1 MEHTYKLEIGS
12 RDLEVSVGKF
22 AKQAT
27 GSAMVSYGDTQI
39 LATSVL
45 SKKEEDRG
53 FFPLIVNYEEKLYA
67 TGKIPG
73 SFGRREGRPSDNA
86 TLAARLIDRPIRPLF
101 PEGYK
106 REIQIVTTVMSLDKD
121 NEPEVTAINAASI
134 ALSLSAS
141 IPFEGPIGAVHI
153 GRVDGQYVVNP
164 SVELREKSDLELR
177 VAGTYDAINM
187 VEAKANE
194 LSEAEIA
201 DAILIAHQE
210 IKKIVE
216 FQNQIKID
224 LGIETAT
231 WTRSE
236 HPLEVEI
243 KEKIN
248 QEYND
253 QLLAAMK
260 IETKIEKAD
269 KLSELE
275 QVILDDFDYSDETE
289 QKLVKSA
296 IDSRVKEI
304 FRELIIHHNHRPD
317 GRVTTEVRPLSSE
330 TGLLK
335 RAHGS
340 ALFTRGE
347 TQALASVTLGMKM
360 DGQLLDGFELENE
373 KLFMLHY
380 NFPPYS
386 VGECGRIGSPG
397 RREIGHGSL
406 AEKALSLVM
415 PKYEEFPY
423 AVRVVSEILESNGSS
438 SQATVCAGSMALMQA
453 GVPLKKQVAGIA
465 MGLIGDEDGSYTILT
480 DIQGLEDHLG
490 DMDFKVA
497 GTNDGICAIQMDIKI
512 KGITKE
518 ILVEALEQARV
529 GRLHILDHMN
539 ETISVPSLTLSDY
552 APKIETLQIKSA
564 KIKDVIGKGGE
575 TINKIIEQTGVKI
588 DIEEDGLVAIYG
600 IDPEM
605 MAKARQIIE
614 EIVKE
619 YAVGQI
625 FTGKVTRIEKFG
637 AFVKFDSKGDA
648 LVHISDLAK
657 GRVEKTEDVVSI
669 GQEVEITIKEI
680 DNKGRIKAKLNY
692 EEQNVENQSNEG
704 STSK

>member
-1 MEHTYKLEIGS
+1 MSKTYTLQIGG
-12 RDLEVSVGKF
+12 RDLEVVTGKF

-45 SKKEEDRG
+45 SSRDEDRG

-106 REIQIVTTVMSLDKD
+106 KEIQIVTTVMSLDKD

-134 ALSLSAS
+134 ALSLSAT

-153 GRVDGQYVVNP
+153 GRVDGQLVVNP
-164 SVELREKSDLELR
+164 TVEERAISDLELR
-177 VAGTYDAINM
+177 VAGTFDAINM

-194 LSEAEIA
+194 LSESEIA
-201 DAILIAHQE
+201 DAILVAHEE
-210 IKKIVE
+210 IKKIVT
-216 FQNQIKID
+216 FQNEIKAD
-224 LGIETAT
+224 LEIETAT
-231 WTRSE
+231 WTREVAKLETVIATRIESE
-236 HPLEVEI
+236 FNEMIL
-243 KEKIN
+243 
-248 QEYND
+248 D
-253 QLLAAMK
+253 AMK
-260 IETKIEKAD
+260 ITTKQAKAE
-269 KLSELE
+269 KLSEVE
-275 QVILDDFDYSDETE
+275 EIIVEAFGYEEEEDT
-289 QKLVKSA
+289 KLVRKMV
-296 IDSRVKEI
+296 DSRVKQI
-304 FRELIIHHNHRPD
+304 FRDLIIHDNHRPD
-317 GRVTTEVRPLSSE
+317 GRVTTEVRALSSE
-330 TGLLK
+330 TNLLK
-335 RAHGS
+335 RTHGS

-347 TQALASVTLGMKM
+347 TQGLATVTLGMKM
-360 DGQLLDGFELENE
+360 DGQLLDGFELESE
-373 KLFMLHY
+373 RLFMLHY

-397 RREIGHGSL
+397 RREIGHGNL
-406 AEKALSLVM
+406 AEKALSVVM

-423 AVRVVSEILESNGSS
+423 TVRVVSEILESNGSS

-453 GVPLKKQVAGIA
+453 GVPIKKQVAGIA

-497 GTNDGICAIQMDIKI
+497 GTSDGICAIQMDIKI

-518 ILVEALEQARV
+518 ILVEALEQAKV

-539 ETISVPSLTLSDY
+539 ETIASPSQELSEY
-552 APKIETLQIKSA
+552 APKIDTLQIKPA
-564 KIKDVIGKGGE
+564 KIKEVIGKGGE
-575 TINKIIEQTGVKI
+575 TINKIIDETGVKI

-600 IDPEM
+600 IEPDM
-605 MAKARQIIE
+605 MKRARAIIE
-614 EIVKE
+614 GIVKE
-619 YAVGQI
+619 YEVGQI
-625 FTGKVTRIEKFG
+625 YTGKVTRIEKFG
-637 AFVKFDSKGDA
+637 AFVKFDTKGDA

-657 GRVEKTEDVVSI
+657 GRVEKTEDVVSLD
-669 GQEVEITIKEI
+669 QEVEITIKEI

-692 EEQNVENQSNEG
+692 EE
-704 STSK
+704 

>member
-1 MEHTYKLEIGS
+1 MQSIYKLEIGG
-12 RDLEVSVGKF
+12 RDLEVSIGKF

-67 TGKIPG
+67 AGKVPG
-73 SFGRREGRPSDNA
+73 SFSRREGRPSDNA

-141 IPFEGPIGAVHI
+141 IPFEGPIGAVHV
-153 GRVDGQYVVNP
+153 GRIEGQFVVNP
-164 SVELREKSDLELR
+164 TVEQREASDLELR

-201 DAILIAHQE
+201 DAILFAHDQ
-210 IKKIVE
+210 IKQIVE
-216 FQNQIKID
+216 FQNTIKQE
-224 LGIETAT
+224 LGIETTT
-231 WTRSE
+231 WSREVDDLEASITDRIKSE
-236 HPLEVEI
+236 F
-243 KEKIN
+243 N
-248 QEYND
+248 QTLIE
-253 QLLAAMK
+253 AMK
-260 IETKIEKAD
+260 IETKQEKAE
-269 KLSELE
+269 KLAEVE
-275 QVILDDFDYSDETE
+275 EAIVVAFEYEEENQ
-289 QKLVKSA
+289 QKLVRSM
-296 IDSRVKEI
+296 IDKRVKEI
-304 FRELIIHHNHRPD
+304 FRELIIHDNHRPD
-317 GRVTTEVRPLSSE
+317 GRTTTEVRALSSE
-330 TGLLK
+330 TKLLK

-347 TQALASVTLGMKM
+347 TQALAAVTLGMKM

-397 RREIGHGSL
+397 RREIGHGNL
-406 AEKALSLVM
+406 AEKALSVVM
-415 PKYEEFPY
+415 PTYDKFPY
-423 AVRVVSEILESNGSS
+423 TVRVVSEILESNGSS

-453 GVPLKKQVAGIA
+453 GVPIKKQVAGIA

-518 ILVEALEQARV
+518 ILVEALEQARI
-529 GRLHILDHMN
+529 GRLHILEHMN
-539 ETISVPSLTLSDY
+539 TTIATANSEVSEY
-552 APKIETLQIKSA
+552 APKIDTLQIKPA
-564 KIKDVIGKGGE
+564 KIKDVIGKGGD
-575 TINKIIEQTGVKI
+575 TINKIIDETGVKI

-600 IDPEM
+600 VDPEM
-605 MAKARQIIE
+605 MKRARQIIE

-619 YAVGQI
+619 YEVGQVY
-625 FTGKVTRIEKFG
+625 TGRVTRIEKFG
-637 AFVKFDSKGDA
+637 CFVKFDTKGDA

-657 GRVEKTEDVVSI
+657 GRVEKTEDVVSVD
-669 GQEVEITIKEI
+669 QEVEITIKEV
-680 DNKGRIKAKLNY
+680 DNKGRIKAKLNF
-692 EEQNVENQSNEG
+692 EE
-704 STSK
+704 

>member
-1 MEHTYKLEIGS
+1 MQSIYKLEIGG
-12 RDLEVSVGKF
+12 RDLEVTLGKF

-27 GSAMVSYGDTQI
+27 GSAMVAYGDTQI

-45 SKKEEDRG
+45 SKREEDRG
-53 FFPLIVNYEEKLYA
+53 FFPLVVNYEEKLYA
-67 TGKIPG
+67 TGKVPG
-73 SFGRREGRPSDNA
+73 SFSRREGRPSDNA

-101 PEGYK
+101 PDGYQ

-153 GRVDGQYVVNP
+153 GRIDGNFIVNP
-164 SVELREKSDLELR
+164 TVEERETSDLELR
-177 VAGTYDAINM
+177 VAGTADAINM

-201 DAILIAHQE
+201 DAILLAHEE
-210 IKKIVE
+210 IKKIVA
-216 FQNQIKID
+216 FQNQIKAE

-231 WTRSE
+231 WTRE
-236 HPLEVEI
+236 VHQLEAGIES
-243 KEKIN
+243 KI
-248 QEYND
+248 ETTFND
-253 QLLAAMK
+253 QILEAMK
-260 IETKIEKAD
+260 IETKQEKAE
-269 KLSELE
+269 KLSEVEELI
-275 QVILDDFDYSDETE
+275 VADFGYEDEE
-289 QKLVKSA
+289 EEKLVRKL
-296 IDSRVKEI
+296 IDKRVKQI
-304 FRELIIHHNHRPD
+304 FRDLIIHDNHRPD
-317 GRVTTEVRPLSSE
+317 GRVTTEVRALSSE
-330 TGLLK
+330 TELLK

-347 TQALASVTLGMKM
+347 TQALAAVTLGMKM
-360 DGQLLDGFELENE
+360 DGQLLDGFELESE

-386 VGECGRIGSPG
+386 VGETGRIGSPG
-397 RREIGHGSL
+397 RREIGHGNL
-406 AEKALSLVM
+406 AEKALSIVI
-415 PKYEEFPY
+415 PKYDEFPY
-423 AVRVVSEILESNGSS
+423 TVRVVSEILESNGSS

-453 GVPLKKQVAGIA
+453 GVPIKKQVAGIA
-465 MGLIGDEDGSYTILT
+465 MGLIGDDEGSYTILT

-518 ILVEALEQARV
+518 ILTEALEQARI

-539 ETISVPSLTLSDY
+539 ETIAAPNTELSEH
-552 APKIETLQIKSA
+552 APKIDTLQIKPA
-564 KIKDVIGKGGE
+564 KIKDVIGKGGD
-575 TINKIIEQTGVKI
+575 TINKIIDETGVKI
-588 DIEEDGLVAIYG
+588 DIEDDGLVAIYG
-600 IDPEM
+600 IDNDM
-605 MAKARQIIE
+605 MKRARQIIE

-619 YAVGQI
+619 YEVGQV

-637 AFVKFDSKGDA
+637 AFVKFDTKGDA

-657 GRVEKTEDVVSI
+657 GRVEKTEDVVQVD
-669 GQEVEITIKEI
+669 QEVEITIKEI

-692 EEQNVENQSNEG
+692 EE
-704 STSK
+704 

>member
-1 MEHTYKLEIGS
+1 MQSIYKLEIGG
-12 RDLEVSVGKF
+12 RDLEVTLGKF

-27 GSAMVSYGDTQI
+27 GSAMVAYGDTQI

-45 SKKEEDRG
+45 SKREEDRG
-53 FFPLIVNYEEKLYA
+53 FFPLVVNYEEKLYA
-67 TGKIPG
+67 TGKVPG
-73 SFGRREGRPSDNA
+73 SFSRREGRPSDNA

-101 PEGYK
+101 PDGYQ
-106 REIQIVTTVMSLDKD
+106 REIQIVTTVMSLEKD

-153 GRVDGQYVVNP
+153 GRVDGNFIVNP
-164 SVELREKSDLELR
+164 TVEERETSDLELR
-177 VAGTYDAINM
+177 VAGTADAINM

-201 DAILIAHQE
+201 DAILLAHEE
-210 IKKIVE
+210 IKKIVA
-216 FQNQIKID
+216 FQNQIKAE

-231 WTRSE
+231 WTRE
-236 HPLEVEI
+236 VHQLEAGIES
-243 KEKIN
+243 KI
-248 QEYND
+248 ETTFND
-253 QLLAAMK
+253 QILEAMK
-260 IETKIEKAD
+260 IKTKQEKAE
-269 KLSELE
+269 KLSEVEELI
-275 QVILDDFDYSDETE
+275 VADFGYEDEE
-289 QKLVKSA
+289 EEKLVRKL
-296 IDSRVKEI
+296 IDKRVKQI
-304 FRELIIHHNHRPD
+304 FRDLIIHDNHRPD
-317 GRVTTEVRPLSSE
+317 GRVTTEVRALSSE
-330 TGLLK
+330 TELLK

-347 TQALASVTLGMKM
+347 TQALAAVTLGMKM
-360 DGQLLDGFELENE
+360 DGQLLDGFELESE

-386 VGECGRIGSPG
+386 VGETGRIGSPG
-397 RREIGHGSL
+397 RREIGHGNL
-406 AEKALSLVM
+406 AEKALSIVM
-415 PKYEEFPY
+415 PKYDEFPY
-423 AVRVVSEILESNGSS
+423 TVRVVSEILGSNGSS

-453 GVPLKKQVAGIA
+453 GVPIKKQVAGIA
-465 MGLIGDEDGSYTILT
+465 MGLIGDDEGSYTILT

-518 ILVEALEQARV
+518 ILTEALEQARI

-539 ETISVPSLTLSDY
+539 ETIAAPNTELSEH
-552 APKIETLQIKSA
+552 APKIDTLQIKPA
-564 KIKDVIGKGGE
+564 KIKDVIGKGGD
-575 TINKIIEQTGVKI
+575 TINKIIDETGVKI
-588 DIEEDGLVAIYG
+588 DIEDDGLVAIYG
-600 IDPEM
+600 IDNDM
-605 MAKARQIIE
+605 MKRARQIIE

-619 YAVGQI
+619 YEVGQV

-637 AFVKFDSKGDA
+637 AFVKFDTKGDA

-657 GRVEKTEDVVSI
+657 GRVEKTEDVVQVD
-669 GQEVEITIKEI
+669 QEVEITIKEI

-692 EEQNVENQSNEG
+692 EE
-704 STSK
+704 

>member
-1 MEHTYKLEIGS
+1 MSKTYTLQIGG
-12 RDLEVSVGKF
+12 RDLEVVTGKF

-45 SKKEEDRG
+45 SSKDEDRG

-101 PEGYK
+101 PDGYK
-106 REIQIVTTVMSLDKD
+106 KEIQIVTTVMSLDKD

-134 ALSLSAS
+134 ALSLSAT

-153 GRVDGQYVVNP
+153 GRVDGQLVVNP
-164 SVELREKSDLELR
+164 TVEERSESDLELR
-177 VAGTYDAINM
+177 VAGTFDAINM

-201 DAILIAHQE
+201 DAILVAHEE
-210 IKKIVE
+210 IKKIVT
-216 FQNQIKID
+216 FQNEIKAD
-224 LGIETAT
+224 LGIETMS
-231 WTRSE
+231 WTREVAELETEITARIESE
-236 HPLEVEI
+236 F
-243 KEKIN
+243 
-248 QEYND
+248 ND
-253 QLLAAMK
+253 IILDAMK
-260 IETKIEKAD
+260 ITTKQAKAE
-269 KLSELE
+269 KLSEVE
-275 QVILDDFDYSDETE
+275 ETIIEAFGYEDEVDI
-289 QKLVKSA
+289 KLVRKMV
-296 IDSRVKEI
+296 DSRVKQI
-304 FRELIIHHNHRPD
+304 FRDLIIHDNHRPD
-317 GRVTTEVRPLSSE
+317 GRVTTEVRALSSE
-330 TGLLK
+330 TNLLK
-335 RAHGS
+335 RTHGS

-347 TQALASVTLGMKM
+347 TQGLATVTLGMKM

-373 KLFMLHY
+373 RLFMLHY

-397 RREIGHGSL
+397 RREIGHGNL
-406 AEKALSLVM
+406 AEKALSVVM

-423 AVRVVSEILESNGSS
+423 TVRVVSEILESNGSS

-453 GVPLKKQVAGIA
+453 GVPIKKQVAGIA

-497 GTNDGICAIQMDIKI
+497 GTSDGICAIQMDIKI

-518 ILVEALEQARV
+518 ILVEALEQAKV

-539 ETISVPSLTLSDY
+539 ETIANPSEELSEY
-552 APKIETLQIKSA
+552 APKIDTLQIKPV
-564 KIKDVIGKGGE
+564 KIKEVIGKGGE
-575 TINKIIEQTGVKI
+575 TINKIIEETGVKI

-600 IDPEM
+600 IEPDM
-605 MAKARQIIE
+605 MKRARAIIE

-619 YAVGQI
+619 YEVGQVY
-625 FTGKVTRIEKFG
+625 TGKVTRIEKFG
-637 AFVKFDSKGDA
+637 AFVKFDTKGDA

-657 GRVEKTEDVVSI
+657 GRVEKTEDVVSLD
-669 GQEVEITIKEI
+669 QEVEITIKEI

-692 EEQNVENQSNEG
+692 EG
-704 STSK
+704 

>member
-1 MEHTYKLEIGS
+1 MESTYKLAIGG
-12 RDLEVSVGKF
+12 RDLEVSIGKF

-27 GSAMVSYGDTQI
+27 GSAMVAYGDTQI

-67 TGKIPG
+67 AGKVPG
-73 SFGRREGRPSDNA
+73 SFSRREGRPSDNA

-101 PEGYK
+101 PDGYK
-106 REIQIVTTVMSLDKD
+106 REIQIVTTVMSIDKD
-121 NEPEVTAINAASI
+121 NEPEVTAINAASL
-134 ALSLSAS
+134 ALSLSSS

-153 GRVDGQYVVNP
+153 GRIDGQFIVNP
-164 SVELREKSDLELR
+164 TVAEREASDLELR

-201 DAILIAHQE
+201 DAILLAHSE

-216 FQNQIKID
+216 FQNTIKAD
-224 LGIETAT
+224 LGIETAA
-231 WTRSE
+231 WTRPVHE
-236 HPLEVEI
+236 LEAEI
-243 KEKIN
+243 NE
-248 QEYND
+248 
-253 QLLAAMK
+253 QLVAKFDAQIIEVMK
-260 IETKIEKAD
+260 IQTKLEKAER
-269 KLSELE
+269 LSELE
-275 QVILDDFDYSDETE
+275 GQIIEDFACEDETME
-289 QKLVKSA
+289 KLVHNAFDK
-296 IDSRVKEI
+296 RVKEI
-304 FRELIIHHNHRPD
+304 FRELIIHDNLRPD
-317 GRVTTEVRPLSSE
+317 GRSTDEVRVLTSE
-330 TGLLK
+330 TGILK

-347 TQALASVTLGMKM
+347 TQALAAITLGMKM
-360 DGQLLDGFELENE
+360 DGQLLDGFELETE

-397 RREIGHGSL
+397 RREIGHGNL
-406 AEKALSLVM
+406 AEKALSVVM

-423 AVRVVSEILESNGSS
+423 TVRVVSEILESNGSS
-438 SQATVCAGSMALMQA
+438 SQASVCAGSMGLMQA
-453 GVPLKKQVAGIA
+453 GVPIKKQVAGIA

-497 GTNDGICAIQMDIKI
+497 GTSDGICAIQMDIKI

-518 ILVEALEQARV
+518 ILIEALEQARV
-529 GRLHILDHMN
+529 GRLHILEHMN
-539 ETISVPSLTLSDY
+539 SVISEPNPTLSDF
-552 APKIETLQIKSA
+552 APKIETLQIKVA

-575 TINKIIEQTGVKI
+575 MINKIIDETGVKI

-600 IDPEM
+600 IEPEM
-605 MAKARQIIE
+605 MARARAIIE

-619 YAVGQI
+619 YQVGEVY
-625 FTGKVTRIEKFG
+625 TGKVVRIEKFG

-657 GRVEKTEDVVSI
+657 GRVENTEDVVKLD
-669 GQEVEITIKEI
+669 QEVEITIKEI

-692 EEQNVENQSNEG
+692 EE
-704 STSK
+704 

>member
-1 MEHTYKLEIGS
+1 MSKTYTLQIGG
-12 RDLEVSVGKF
+12 RDLEVVTGKF

-45 SKKEEDRG
+45 SSKDEDRG

-106 REIQIVTTVMSLDKD
+106 KEIQIVTTVMSLDKD

-134 ALSLSAS
+134 ALSLSAT

-153 GRVDGQYVVNP
+153 GRVDGQLVVNP
-164 SVELREKSDLELR
+164 TVEERAASDLELR
-177 VAGTYDAINM
+177 VAGTFDAINM

-194 LSEAEIA
+194 LSEGEIA
-201 DAILIAHQE
+201 DAILVAHEE
-210 IKKIVE
+210 IKKIVI
-216 FQNQIKID
+216 FQNEIKAD

-231 WTRSE
+231 WTRE
-236 HPLEVEI
+236 VAELETEI
-243 KEKIN
+243 ATRIESDFNEMIL
-248 QEYND
+248 D
-253 QLLAAMK
+253 AMK
-260 IETKIEKAD
+260 ITTKQAKAE
-269 KLSELE
+269 KLSEVE
-275 QVILDDFDYSDETE
+275 ETIVEAFGYEDEEDT
-289 QKLVKSA
+289 KLVRKMV
-296 IDSRVKEI
+296 DSRVKQI
-304 FRELIIHHNHRPD
+304 FRDLIIHDNHRPD
-317 GRVTTEVRPLSSE
+317 GRVTTEVRALCSE
-330 TGLLK
+330 TNLLK
-335 RAHGS
+335 RTHGS

-347 TQALASVTLGMKM
+347 TQGLATVTLGMKM
-360 DGQLLDGFELENE
+360 DGQLLDGFELESE
-373 KLFMLHY
+373 RLFMLHY

-397 RREIGHGSL
+397 RREIGHGNL
-406 AEKALSLVM
+406 AEKALSVVM

-423 AVRVVSEILESNGSS
+423 TVRVVSEILESNGSS

-453 GVPLKKQVAGIA
+453 GVPIKKQVAGIA

-497 GTNDGICAIQMDIKI
+497 GTSDGICAIQMDIKI

-518 ILVEALEQARV
+518 ILVEALEQAKV

-539 ETISVPSLTLSDY
+539 ETIATPSQELSEY
-552 APKIETLQIKSA
+552 APKIDTLQIKPA
-564 KIKDVIGKGGE
+564 KIKEVIGKGGE
-575 TINKIIEQTGVKI
+575 TINKIIDETGVKI

-600 IDPEM
+600 IEPDM
-605 MAKARQIIE
+605 MKRARAIIE

-619 YAVGQI
+619 YEVGQI
-625 FTGKVTRIEKFG
+625 YTGKVTRIEKFG
-637 AFVKFDSKGDA
+637 AFVKFDTKGDA

-657 GRVEKTEDVVSI
+657 GRVEKTEDVVSLD
-669 GQEVEITIKEI
+669 QEVEITIKEI

-692 EEQNVENQSNEG
+692 EG
-704 STSK
+704 

>member
-1 MEHTYKLEIGS
+1 MQSIYKLEIGG
-12 RDLEVSVGKF
+12 RDLEVSIGKF

-67 TGKIPG
+67 TGKVPG
-73 SFGRREGRPSDNA
+73 SFSRREGRPSDNA

-141 IPFEGPIGAVHI
+141 IPFEGPIGAVHV
-153 GRVDGQYVVNP
+153 GRIDGQFIVNP
-164 SVELREKSDLELR
+164 SVAQREESDLELR
-177 VAGTYDAINM
+177 VAGTFDAINM

-194 LSEAEIA
+194 LSEDEIA
-201 DAILIAHQE
+201 DAILFAHEQ

-216 FQNQIKID
+216 FQNTIKQE

-231 WTRSE
+231 WNRPVHELEASISE
-236 HPLEVEI
+236 RI
-243 KEKIN
+243 KAEFDTIL
-248 QEYND
+248 ND
-253 QLLAAMK
+253 AMK
-260 IETKIEKAD
+260 IETKQEKAER
-269 KLSELE
+269 LAEVEEEIVSAF
-275 QVILDDFDYSDETE
+275 DFEDEEE
-289 QKLVKSA
+289 QKLVRSM
-296 IDSRVKEI
+296 IDTRVKEI
-304 FRELIIHHNHRPD
+304 FRDLIIHDNHRPD
-317 GRVTTEVRPLSSE
+317 GRTTTEVRALSSE
-330 TGLLK
+330 TKLLK

-340 ALFTRGE
+340 SLFTRGE
-347 TQALASVTLGMKM
+347 TQALAAVTLGMKM

-397 RREIGHGSL
+397 RREIGHGNL
-406 AEKALSLVM
+406 AEKALSVVM
-415 PKYEEFPY
+415 PKYDEFPY
-423 AVRVVSEILESNGSS
+423 TVRVVSEILESNGSS

-453 GVPLKKQVAGIA
+453 GVPIKKQVAGIA

-518 ILVEALEQARV
+518 ILIEALEQARV
-529 GRLHILDHMN
+529 GRIHILEHMN
-539 ETISVPSLTLSDY
+539 TTIDAPNAEVSEY
-552 APKIETLQIKSA
+552 APKIDTLQIKPA
-564 KIKDVIGKGGE
+564 KIKDVIGKGGD
-575 TINKIIEQTGVKI
+575 TINKIIDETGVKI

-600 IDPEM
+600 IEPDM
-605 MAKARQIIE
+605 MKRARQIIE

-619 YAVGQI
+619 YEVGQVY
-625 FTGKVTRIEKFG
+625 TGRVTRIEKFG
-637 AFVKFDSKGDA
+637 CFVKFDTKGDA

-657 GRVEKTEDVVSI
+657 GRVEKTEDVVSVD
-669 GQEVEITIKEI
+669 QEVEITIKEI
-680 DNKGRIKAKLNY
+680 DNKGRIKAKLNF
-692 EEQNVENQSNEG
+692 EE
-704 STSK
+704 

>member
-1 MEHTYKLEIGS
+1 MSKTYTLQIGG
-12 RDLEVSVGKF
+12 RDLEVVTGKF

-45 SKKEEDRG
+45 SSKDEDRG

-101 PEGYK
+101 PEGYNK
-106 REIQIVTTVMSLDKD
+106 EIQIVTTVMSLDKD

-134 ALSLSAS
+134 ALSLSAT

-153 GRVDGQYVVNP
+153 GRVDGQLVVNP
-164 SVELREKSDLELR
+164 TVEERAVSDLELR
-177 VAGTYDAINM
+177 VAGTFDAINM

-194 LSEAEIA
+194 LSEGEIA
-201 DAILIAHQE
+201 DAILVAHEE
-210 IKKIVE
+210 IKKIVT
-216 FQNQIKID
+216 FQNEIKAD

-231 WTRSE
+231 WTRE
-236 HPLEVEI
+236 VAELETEI
-243 KEKIN
+243 ATRIESDFNEMIL
-248 QEYND
+248 D
-253 QLLAAMK
+253 AMK
-260 IETKIEKAD
+260 ITTKQAKAE
-269 KLSELE
+269 KLSEVE
-275 QVILDDFDYSDETE
+275 ETIVEAFGYEDEE
-289 QKLVKSA
+289 DAKLVRKMV
-296 IDSRVKEI
+296 DSRVKQI
-304 FRELIIHHNHRPD
+304 FRDLIIHDNHRPD
-317 GRVTTEVRPLSSE
+317 GRVTTEVRALSSE
-330 TGLLK
+330 TNLLK
-335 RAHGS
+335 RTHGS

-347 TQALASVTLGMKM
+347 TQGLATVTLGMKM
-360 DGQLLDGFELENE
+360 DGQLLDGFELETE
-373 KLFMLHY
+373 RLFMLHY

-397 RREIGHGSL
+397 RREIGHGNL
-406 AEKALSLVM
+406 AEKALSVVM

-423 AVRVVSEILESNGSS
+423 TVRVVSEILESNGSS

-453 GVPLKKQVAGIA
+453 GVPIKKQVAGIA

-497 GTNDGICAIQMDIKI
+497 GTSDGICAIQMDIKI

-539 ETISVPSLTLSDY
+539 ETIATPSQELSEY
-552 APKIETLQIKSA
+552 APKIDTLQIKPA
-564 KIKDVIGKGGE
+564 KIKEVIGKGGE
-575 TINKIIEQTGVKI
+575 TINKIIDETGVKI

-600 IDPEM
+600 IEPDM
-605 MAKARQIIE
+605 MKRARAIIE

-619 YAVGQI
+619 YEVGQI
-625 FTGKVTRIEKFG
+625 YTGKVIRIEKFG
-637 AFVKFDSKGDA
+637 AFVKFDTKGDA

-657 GRVEKTEDVVSI
+657 GRVEKTEDVVSLD
-669 GQEVEITIKEI
+669 QEVEITIKEI

-692 EEQNVENQSNEG
+692 EG
-704 STSK
+704 